1 MLGGTVQTIDVD
13 STTFSNFVVLRW
25 VRIYIQ
31 QNIAVRLWKLPLL
44 FAPETKYL
52 SFNHFVWI
60 GERESA
66 MKYVCMEFMLI
77 TQSVGMG
84 ILQPV

>member
-1 MLGGTVQTIDVD
+1 MWIAQLSPILWFLDE
-13 STTFSNFVVLRW
+13 LE
-25 VRIYIQ
+25 YIQ

-66 MKYVCMEFMLI
+66 MKYVCMYVCMEFMLI